1 MGKNLIVLLALAA
14 FAGGSALN
22 LFAQAAKEE
31 AKPAAKN
38 ALDAFTPEVEAF
50 LYYSLEATSGADKA
64 NAFDN
69 SRTYIGGKYA
79 LSDNLTFR
87 YVSDIGHETGGGKFE
102 VFAKYAYLDW
112 KLNNSTHLIFGLQ
125 GSRNWSVD
133 EKEWGYRGIRKTP
146 MESFGDY
153 YGGAIKTYT
162 AALDSRISTEPA
174 LAAQLTEQK
183 AVFAWSTRD
192 KMGSSA
198 DQAITLSLKPNADT
212 YLDFMVL
219 NGSGYKKAEDDKY
232 KNIQVR
238 AGRYLSDKAV
248 HLSGY
253 FEIEPWSF
261 TSAGARKSYTNAQW
275 DLLAAFTARGKG
287 QFAVNYNGKRFA
299 GSYEDITAG
308 CFSVFGSFNLGR
320 KNVKGLARLDY
331 YKTGLNTSAGMA
343 PGEAN
348 LKTNATLFILGV
360 DFMPNS
366 HVHIIPD
373 VQVLSSE
380 DSAVKTSNI
389 LYLHVLVSF

>member
-1 MGKNLIVLLALAA
+1 MKKNLIVLLALAVIS
-14 FAGGSALN
+14 GNSTLN
-22 LFAQAAKEE
+22 LFAQAAKE
-31 AKPAAKN
+31 AAMPAAKS

-50 LYYSLEATSGADKA
+50 LYYSLDASSGADKA

-79 LSDNLTFR
+79 LSDNFTFR
-87 YVSDIGHETGGGKFE
+87 YVSDIGHENGGGKFE
-102 VFAKYAYLDW
+102 VFTKYAYLDW

-125 GSRNWSVD
+125 GSKNWSVD

-162 AALDSRISTEPA
+162 AGLDSRISKEPGM
-174 LAAQLTEQK
+174 AAQLTAQK
-183 AVFAWSTRD
+183 AVFAWSSRD

-198 DQAITLSLKPNADT
+198 DQGINLSLKPNADT
-212 YLDFMVL
+212 YFDFMIL

-238 AGRYLSDKAV
+238 AGRFLANKAV
-248 HLSGY
+248 QLSGY
-253 FEIEPWSF
+253 IEIEPWSY
-261 TSAGARKSYTNAQW
+261 TSGGAKKSYTNTQW
-275 DLLAAFTARGKG
+275 DLLAAVTAKDKG
-287 QFAVNYNGKRFA
+287 QIAVNYNSKKFA

-308 CFSVFGSFNLGR
+308 CFSVFGNFNLGR
-320 KNVKGLARLDY
+320 KDVKALARLDH
-331 YKTGLNTSAGMA
+331 YKSGFNKSAAVAAG
-343 PGEAN
+343 GSN
-348 LKTNATLFILGV
+348 LKTNATLFILGL

-373 VQVLSSE
+373 LQALSSE
-380 DSAVKTSNI
+380 DSAVKTSNV
-389 LYLHVLVSF
+389 LYLHMLVNF